1 MTGILIIAHAP
12 LASALE
18 RCVEHVYSCE
28 PGMTRANLRVLDVEP
43 GATMDEML
51 VRAQALR
58 QEVDSGAGVLVL
70 TDVFGATP
78 GNVAARLNEP
88 GRVAVLAGVNL
99 PMLLRAVCYRGE
111 TLADVA
117 AKALAGGQQGM
128 VQVASTPMQNQANR
142 PQAMIT
148 RDFTISNKLGLHAR
162 PSAQITQVAS
172 RYSAEVWLARNGRRV
187 NAKSIMGVMM
197 LAAGQGSV
205 LTVEADGDDAAE
217 VVDAIGQLIETRFG
231 EHE

>member
-18 RCVEHVYSCE
+18 RCVEHVYSCA

-43 GATMDEML
+43 GATMDALL

-70 TDVFGATP
+70 TDAFGATP
-78 GNVAARLNEP
+78 GNVASALNEP

-117 AKALAGGQQGM
+117 AKALTGGQQGM
-128 VQVASTPMQNQANR
+128 VQVVSTPMQNQANK
-142 PQAMIT
+142 PQ
-148 RDFTISNKLGLHAR
+148 
-162 PSAQITQVAS
+162 
-172 RYSAEVWLARNGRRV
+172 
-187 NAKSIMGVMM
+187 
-197 LAAGQGSV
+197 
-205 LTVEADGDDAAE
+205 GDDH
-217 VVDAIGQLIETRFG
+217 QRLQNQQ
-231 EHE
+231 

>member
-28 PGMTRANLRVLDVEP
+28 PGMTRANLRVLDVGP
-43 GATMDEML
+43 GATVDALL
-51 VRAQALR
+51 VRAQTLL
-58 QEVDSGAGVLVL
+58 QEINSGAGVVVL
-70 TDVFGATP
+70 TDALGATP

-117 AKALAGGQQGM
+117 AKALTGGQQGM

-142 PQAMIT
+142 PDDHQ
-148 RDFTISNKLGLHAR
+148 RLHD
-162 PSAQITQVAS
+162 QQ
-172 RYSAEVWLARNGRRV
+172 
-187 NAKSIMGVMM
+187 
-197 LAAGQGSV
+197 
-205 LTVEADGDDAAE
+205 
-217 VVDAIGQLIETRFG
+217 
-231 EHE
+231 